1 MGINSNSTSSPKT
14 EMDYSGSQDETDW
27 DESDLENS
35 LARDSFDLTG
45 GKISGQDDKGK
56 LW

>member
-1 MGINSNSTSSPKT
+1 
-14 EMDYSGSQDETDW
+14 MDYSGSQDETDW